1 LKTSILKYFLLT
13 GFCVFLIA
21 CSVRRDSFMS
31 RNSHALSTKYNILY
45 NGGLAL
51 DKGIE
56 ELKTTYG
63 DNFWEVLPVE
73 RMQPNESEMKDGQTK
88 NANFARA
95 EEKATKAI
103 QKHSMNI
110 DGTEKNPQ
118 MDEAYLMLGKAR
130 YYDKRYL
137 PALDAFN
144 YVLYKYPKSD
154 KIYEARI
161 WREKTNM
168 RLENDA
174 LALNNL
180 KKLLKEIKFKDQ
192 IFADANA
199 TMAQAFLNVEEKDS
213 AVAKLKIATEFTK
226 SNEEKA
232 RYRFIMGQLYD
243 KLGYPDSAF
252 AAYQS
257 VIEMNRKSPRAYVIH
272 AHAAQ
277 AKQFEA
283 KTGDTLAFLK
293 KYNKLLKDREN
304 RPYLDVI
311 NHQMALF
318 YEKYKNDKQAIK
330 YYNASL
336 NVKTSDQY
344 LMASN
349 YRNLAEIYFNEAKY
363 VTAGNYYDSTLVQLK
378 PRTREHNLIQKKR
391 ENLVDVIKYEGIART
406 NDSIL
411 SVLAMSDPEKVSYYE
426 KYIEKLKKAD
436 EIRKK
441 EEAKK
446 AKEQAALEASGKSME
461 GDDGPGAAGASSKT
475 NMINKDRNANAPAG
489 LTKKD
494 EGPLPPGGQFGSQG
508 GTFYFYNQTTVAFG
522 KAEFKKNWGN
532 RAYGENWRTSAKKE
546 AEPDG
551 KNDEENTA
559 ENDVTDSK
567 SDAPDVRYTTDF
579 YISQLPKTQTAAD
592 SLAKERNFAYY
603 QLGVIY
609 KEKFKEYR
617 RAADKLEK
625 LLDNKPEER
634 LVLPSMYHLYKI
646 YEIIDKDKA
655 LAMKERII
663 SQYPDSRYAQI
674 LGNTNSESV
683 ANVSPAAAYNN
694 LFKRYEQGDYKNAL
708 AEAETDIDQYTGDE
722 TVSKFEL
729 LKARIIG
736 KLRGVEE
743 YKKALNFVA
752 LNYPNSAEG
761 KEAESLLGNDV
772 PALAKLEFSSSETS
786 NWKILYLAKDPNEKA
801 TKNLMEKVKKF
812 LTDREWKK
820 LYTSFDIYTEDYNFV
835 VIHGMVSEENAK
847 SIATILKD
855 FKEYKVPDVP
865 IIISGQN
872 YEIVQMK
879 KNIGDYLAN
888 PALNPK
894 SVTDQLPSKTRATAP
909 AQNAPPAKRAER
921 PTRSEMT
928 NPGQPASNMPPGS
941 PQTPAM
947 PGKTDDKQNLSQ
959 PPSIGAP
966 PGGSDPKR

>member
-1 LKTSILKYFLLT
+1 MKTSILKYFLLT

-21 CSVRRDSFMS
+21 CSVRKDTFMS

-51 DKGIE
+51 DKGVE

-73 RMQPNESEMKDGQTK
+73 RMQPNEADMQPGQTK
-88 NANFARA
+88 NANFERA

-118 MDEAYLMLGKAR
+118 IDEAYLMLGKAR

-154 KIYEARI
+154 KIYEAKI

-168 RLENDA
+168 RLDNDEIA
-174 LALNNL
+174 LTNL

-192 IFADANA
+192 ITADANA
-199 TMAQAFLNVEEKDS
+199 TMAQAFLKTEQPDS
-213 AVAKLKIATEFTK
+213 AIARLKIATEFTK

-232 RYRFIMGQLYD
+232 RYRFILAQLYE
-243 KLGYPDSAF
+243 KANHQDSAY

-257 VIEMNRKSPRAYVIH
+257 VIDMKRKSPRQYVIW
-272 AHAAQ
+272 AHAGQ
-277 AKQFEA
+277 SKQFDG
-283 KTGDTLAFLK
+283 KTGDTIAFLK
-293 KYNKLLKDREN
+293 KYGKLLKDREN
-304 RPYLDVI
+304 RPYLGPL

-318 YEKYKNDKQAIK
+318 YDNGKNEKQAIK

-336 NVKTSDQY
+336 NAKASDQY

-349 YRNLAEIYFNEAKY
+349 YRNLAEIYFNQAKY
-363 VTAGNYYDSTLVQLK
+363 EKAGKYYDSTLVQLK
-378 PRTREHNLIQKKR
+378 PRTREYNLIAKKR
-391 ENLVDVIKYEGIART
+391 ENLADVIKYEGIARV

-411 SVLAMSDPEKVSYYE
+411 NVLGMTDSERVAYYE
-426 KYIEKLKKAD
+426 AYIEKLKKED

-446 AKEQAALEASGKSME
+446 LKEQEAMEANGGGLGSDDPAMAGKPAM
-461 GDDGPGAAGASSKT
+461 AGAS
-475 NMINKDRNANAPAG
+475 NKQLLGG
-489 LTKKD
+489 LTKND
-494 EGPLPPGGQFGSQG
+494 EAPIAQNPKLSAQG
-508 GTFYFYNQTTVAFG
+508 GAFYFYNPSTVAFG
-522 KAEFKKNWGN
+522 KLEFKKNWGS
-532 RAYGENWRTSAKKE
+532 RAHKENWRTTATKASEEELKGEDSNDLAEDNTDAKSE
-546 AEPDG
+546 ADNP
-551 KNDEENTA
+551 
-559 ENDVTDSK
+559 
-567 SDAPDVRYTTDF
+567 RYKTDF
-579 YISQLPKTQTAAD
+579 YIGQLPKTQKEAD

-609 KEKFKEYR
+609 KEKFKEYK
-617 RAADKLEK
+617 RAADKLER
-625 LLDNKPEER
+625 LLESQPEER

-655 LAMKERII
+655 VAMKSRII
-663 SQYPDSRYAQI
+663 GQYPDSRYAQI
-674 LGNTNSESV
+674 LSNTNSESV
-683 ANVSPAAAYNN
+683 AMLSPEAAYNN
-694 LFKRYEQGDYKNAL
+694 LFKRYEEGDYRTAL
-708 AEAETDIDQYTGDE
+708 VEVEAAVDQYTGDE

-752 LNYPNSAEG
+752 LNYPNSTEG
-761 KEAESLLGNDV
+761 KEAETLLGNDV

-801 TKNLMEKVKKF
+801 TKNLVEKVKKF
-812 LTDREWKK
+812 LGERDWKK
-820 LYTSFDIYTEDYNFV
+820 LKMSFDIYTEEYNFV
-835 VIHGMVSEENAK
+835 VIHGMVSQENAN

-888 PALNPK
+888 PTLNPK
-894 SVTDQLPSKTRATAP
+894 SVTDQLPAKTRAAAP
-909 AQNAPPAKRAER
+909 QPKAPPAKRAQREDK
-921 PTRSEMT
+921 SE
-928 NPGQPASNMPPGS
+928 PKASGTSPIMPPGANNPDPS
-941 PQTPAM
+941 TQPKGEKKPSQ
-947 PGKTDDKQNLSQ
+947 QQLSQ
-959 PPSIGAP
+959 PPSLAMP
-966 PGGSDPKR
+966 PGGNEPKR